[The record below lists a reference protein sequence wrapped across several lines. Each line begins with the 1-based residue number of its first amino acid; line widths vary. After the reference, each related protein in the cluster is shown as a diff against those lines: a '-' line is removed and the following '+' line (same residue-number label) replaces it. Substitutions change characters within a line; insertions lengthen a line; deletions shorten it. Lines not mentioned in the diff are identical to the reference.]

1 MKLDSSPNLTVPA
14 PDSAA
19 RPAPPPAAAPL
30 PAAPRRNLIRRAG
43 SFAVR
48 NVTRAARRGRARLR
62 RSAMARLRQAGLSR
76 PDRLLGPLK
85 ALRRLLPSRL
95 FLAQAEA
102 LLTARARGWA
112 AAAPL
117 FARIAD
123 PAARPALTGAPAALM
138 LRPAVP
144 PRAIALA
151 IPARDRPS
159 FVPEAAAGR
168 MVVYTAIFGQ
178 PKALPPAF
186 GIADRV
192 RFLCFTDQAVT
203 APGWRILPPAV
214 PAGDPAE
221 ATAFHKIRAA
231 EVLGRAAPDAAASLW
246 LDPDRALLGN
256 PDTLLTRWLLPHDLA
271 LWRNPASDWPDM
283 AERHLV
289 HGTVPAAAVLAQAAR
304 FAAEAV
310 PGRRGGCDT
319 GMVWRRHAA
328 PGLAA
333 LTEAWWRRWSEA
345 PGADDLALYRALHA
359 PAEPP
364 PIRPA
369 ILPARLGRG
378 ADNIY
383 VARTARRPVRPRP
396 RARAT
401 GRLPIA
407 FLSAASHARSAST
420 LLRGRQLSAMVATAY
435 PETYDVRFTEDAA
448 DLRDAVVV
456 LTKGAMATL
465 DPDAIAAL
473 GRRNIAT
480 IGCWDDILPDPEK
493 ARIVDAHMTL
503 AHRQTLALN
512 RLFPETPAFLV
523 THHVNSQVPRGTP
536 PEDRLRTG
544 YFGDLENT
552 VRPETLA
559 GMIEF
564 VGIDTRDVNDNW
576 LTALPHYNCHW
587 IVRRKRPWDGWKPF
601 LKGFVAARC
610 GAVVV
615 VTADDGDAPYYLG
628 DDYPFYARSLAPPDL
643 EMAMVGLAAA
653 FAGPDWR
660 RARDIMAQVAAR
672 STDAQVCAEFRVMVD
687 EVTR

>member
-30 PAAPRRNLIRRAG
+30 PAAAPRRNLIRRAG

-221 ATAFHKIRAA
+221 ATAFH
-231 EVLGRAAPDAAASLW
+231 
-246 LDPDRALLGN
+246 
-256 PDTLLTRWLLPHDLA
+256 
-271 LWRNPASDWPDM
+271 
-283 AERHLV
+283 
-289 HGTVPAAAVLAQAAR
+289 
-304 FAAEAV
+304 
-310 PGRRGGCDT
+310 
-319 GMVWRRHAA
+319 
-328 PGLAA
+328 
-333 LTEAWWRRWSEA
+333 
-345 PGADDLALYRALHA
+345 
-359 PAEPP
+359 
-364 PIRPA
+364 
-369 ILPARLGRG
+369 
-378 ADNIY
+378 
-383 VARTARRPVRPRP
+383 
-396 RARAT
+396 
-401 GRLPIA
+401 
-407 FLSAASHARSAST
+407 
-420 LLRGRQLSAMVATAY
+420 
-435 PETYDVRFTEDAA
+435 
-448 DLRDAVVV
+448 
-456 LTKGAMATL
+456 
-465 DPDAIAAL
+465 
-473 GRRNIAT
+473 
-480 IGCWDDILPDPEK
+480 
-493 ARIVDAHMTL
+493 
-503 AHRQTLALN
+503 
-512 RLFPETPAFLV
+512 
-523 THHVNSQVPRGTP
+523 
-536 PEDRLRTG
+536 
-544 YFGDLENT
+544 
-552 VRPETLA
+552 
-559 GMIEF
+559 
-564 VGIDTRDVNDNW
+564 
-576 LTALPHYNCHW
+576 
-587 IVRRKRPWDGWKPF
+587 
-601 LKGFVAARC
+601 
-610 GAVVV
+610 
-615 VTADDGDAPYYLG
+615 
-628 DDYPFYARSLAPPDL
+628 
-643 EMAMVGLAAA
+643 
-653 FAGPDWR
+653 
-660 RARDIMAQVAAR
+660 
-672 STDAQVCAEFRVMVD
+672 
-687 EVTR
+687 